1 MTRVF
6 ISYRRSDTEYIA
18 AILHYAC
25 VDAFDEDSVFK
36 DTESIASGADFT
48 RSIQSYVDKCN
59 AMLVLI
65 GNEWLSTKDSAGE
78 RRLFKEDD
86 WVRKEVEAGL
96 ANDEMQV
103 IPVLV
108 QGAVMPS
115 ADELPPSL
123 KELAKRNAVTVRA
136 PELGED
142 LEKLVHSI
150 HRTYLH
156 VHLKDKDGRTVD
168 PDGLYL
174 FPRNDLVYE
183 NHSRHI
189 DKQSGAYKIS
199 VNPGEYE
206 LVVYPPDGESIART
220 IKAQS
225 GDNHMAVG
233 VGVSS
238 HVLLEVRNRAGEPIE
253 PASMF
258 VLDGDGRD
266 YAPLE
271 HGDCE
276 IGDGLF
282 KIEVIPG
289 SYTVVVE
296 DEDDNEA
303 QEKVEVAADDDV
315 QVKLE
320 LG

>member
-18 AILHYAC
+18 AMLHYAC
-25 VDAFDEDSVFK
+25 VAAFDEESVFK

-96 ANDEMQV
+96 ASDEMQV

-136 PELGED
+136 AELGED
-142 LEKLVHSI
+142 LEELVHSI
-150 HRTYLH
+150 HRTYVH
-156 VHLKDKDGRTVD
+156 VHLKDRDGKTVD
-168 PDGLYL
+168 PDGIYL
-174 FPRNDLVYE
+174 FPRNDLVHE
-183 NHSRHI
+183 EHGRHI
-189 DKQSGAYKIS
+189 DKDTGAYKIS

-206 LVVYPPDGESIART
+206 LVVYPPKGESIART
-220 IKAQS
+220 IKAES

-238 HVLLEVRNRAGEPIE
+238 HVLLEVQNRAGEPIE
-253 PASMF
+253 PAGMF
-258 VLDGDGRD
+258 VLDQDERDFAPLDHDDCRTGDGTF
-266 YAPLE
+266 E
-271 HGDCE
+271 
-276 IGDGLF
+276 
-282 KIEVIPG
+282 IEVIPG
-289 SYTVVVE
+289 SYTVVVK
-296 DEDDNEA
+296 DEDDNEIR
-303 QEKVEVAADDDV
+303 QEVVVAADEGV
-315 QVKLE
+315 PVRLV